1 MFSFALGNIPVRVHL
16 QFLFLSAFIMMNA
29 GDARLI
35 LSGVVI
41 IFASVL
47 LHELGHA
54 LMGKAFGLQPQIDLH
69 GMGGT
74 TSWAHKNVSSG
85 AKILIS
91 LAGPGTGIVIGSI
104 LKYGPFFNGHLSPL
118 AHGIIDQ
125 IIFVNLGWG
134 VLNLLPML
142 PLDGGNVMHQL
153 IAIITRTDGERPAR
167 IISIIV
173 GVLAAIAGYVYLS
186 LFTAIL
192 VGMLV
197 AQNVRALRPAE
208 PVAGPPA
215 PPPPHQ
221 EARW

>member
-29 GDARLI
+29 GEPRLI
-35 LSGVVI
+35 LSGVAI
-41 IFASVL
+41 IFVSVL
-47 LHELGHA
+47 VHELGHA
-54 LMGKAFGLQPQIDLH
+54 LMGKVFGLQPQIDLH

-91 LAGPGTGIVIGSI
+91 LAGPSTGIVIGSI
-104 LKYGPFFNGHLSPL
+104 LKFGPFFAGHQTLL
-118 AHGIIDQ
+118 ARGILAQ

-134 VLNLLPML
+134 LLNLLPML

-153 IAIITRTDGERPAR
+153 IAMITGTDGERPAR
-167 IISIIV
+167 VISIVV
-173 GVLAAIAGYVYLS
+173 GVLAAIAGYMYLG

-192 VGMLV
+192 VAMLV

-208 PVAGPPA
+208 APPGPRA
-215 PPPPHQ
+215 PPPPQ
-221 EARW
+221 QARW

>member
-16 QFLFLSAFIMMNA
+16 PFLFLSAFIVMNA
-29 GDARLI
+29 GDPRLI
-35 LSGVVI
+35 LSGVAI
-41 IFASVL
+41 IFVSVL
-47 LHELGHA
+47 IHELGHA
-54 LMGKAFGLQPQIDLH
+54 LMGKAFGLTPQIDLH

-91 LAGPGTGIVIGSI
+91 LAGPSTGIVIGLI
-104 LKYGPFFNGHLSPL
+104 LKYGPFFEGQHLSLL
-118 AHGIIDQ
+118 ARGIIGQ

-153 IAIITRTDGERPAR
+153 IAMITGTDGERPAR
-167 IISIIV
+167 IISIVV
-173 GVLAAIAGYVYLS
+173 GVLAAIAGYMYFG

-192 VGMLV
+192 VAMLV
-197 AQNVRALRPAE
+197 GQNVRALRPAE
-208 PVAGPPA
+208 IT
-215 PPPPHQ
+215 
-221 EARW
+221 RS